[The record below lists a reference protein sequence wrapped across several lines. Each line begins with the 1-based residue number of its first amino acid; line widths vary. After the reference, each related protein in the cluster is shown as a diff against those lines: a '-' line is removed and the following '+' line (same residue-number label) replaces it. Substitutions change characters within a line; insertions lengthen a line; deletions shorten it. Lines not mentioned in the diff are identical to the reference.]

1 MKYVL
6 LDTNIIIDMVVDRRH
21 QISNQLLSK
30 FVKLLDSGEIKMIV
44 PEIIR
49 VETYRHLDEEFAE
62 VGKRIEKALDIIG
75 GLYGVSTLKVD
86 GLDLS
91 EYKRNARQELHNA
104 LTEFESNKDTYKKDV
119 METINLLFSHSNC
132 ILIDD
137 ITLIDKVV
145 KRKYHQRA
153 PFHKVEKE
161 SNGDGIITE
170 TLINLKKF
178 ITIEDE
184 DIVYFVTGNYKDFA
198 DISKKGKD
206 VLHEDILLDLK
217 GVGLEDKVKYIR
229 SFGMLVSKEL
239 KGSLEHVQLIE
250 ELEKELEEQQREEE
264 ELYYAEWSDL
274 KRESAGLSSLT
285 SFDSDVDEYLMTFR
299 EELEN
304 LNSEFSAIYDKIDE
318 IIDFYQE
325 ECMELLS
332 EIEIINLPNF
342 LKKIEYIYPYYQDN
356 TVRCFIEF
364 MQWLSEKTAEWE
376 KMKRSEDFSEIDF
389 GETRSIFSVD
399 GDEYVL
405 YVEDK
410 YLTLEEGSQDEVLIS
425 LTNSD
430 EDERWN
436 GGIYI
441 TYGFVEYDED
451 GGIDNALE
459 DDICLKEDDI
469 INQIKSLRDEW
480 KDIINDE
487 EVTILAIRDVIEE
500 IQNDEES

>member
-198 DISKKGKD
+198 DTSKKGKD

-217 GVGLEDKVKYIR
+217 G
-229 SFGMLVSKEL
+229 
-239 KGSLEHVQLIE
+239 
-250 ELEKELEEQQREEE
+250 
-264 ELYYAEWSDL
+264 
-274 KRESAGLSSLT
+274 AGLSSLT

-459 DDICLKEDDI
+459 DDICLKVDDI